1 MTVRIIIL
9 LLVCVIIFSCT
20 RTDKP
25 ARTGEQEEEILYI
38 YPDGKLVFQDRTM
51 NEEDVVI
58 YEDGRG
64 GERAAVKLIIPRHP
78 DVFRNTI
85 TVERIDVPVEH
96 RENNN

>member
-9 LLVCVIIFSCT
+9 LLVSVIIFSCT
-20 RTDKP
+20 RMDKP